1 MNIAL
6 FGTSG
11 DPPTKG
17 HQKILQ
23 WLSDRYDLCAVWV
36 SNNPFKLHQTDLKHR
51 VEMMRLLIAEL
62 NLALGYAPVRS
73 PDCDPDYFNIQL
85 HPEISSPRSLVT
97 LNHAQQIWQNAEFT
111 LVVGSDLVSQLP
123 SWYKAEELL
132 QQVKILVVVRVGYGV
147 SEQSLEELYIMGAK
161 VAIADLVIPE
171 ISSSNYRKNGD
182 LSGIIPSIQE
192 YIHLHN
198 LYQNLY
204 K

>member
-36 SNNPFKLHQTDLKHR
+36 SNNPFKFHQTNLDHR

-62 NLALGYAPVRS
+62 NLTLGYAP
-73 PDCDPDYFNIQL
+73 DYFQDDYKVQL

-97 LNHAQQIWQNAEFT
+97 LNHAKQIWQNAEFT

-132 QQVKILVVVRVGYGV
+132 QQVKILVVERIGYEV
-147 SEQSLEELYIMGAK
+147 SEQILESLYTMGAK

-171 ISSSNYRKNGD
+171 VSSSNFRQNGD

-192 YIHLHN
+192 YINLHN
-198 LYQNLY
+198 LYQNSY